1 MSQTGNRD
9 EHKAQKRRA
18 EIVKLRS
25 LENEAVLRGT
35 KVHKWDRLKA
45 AFHLTDAWARA
56 KAAGL
61 RKEDFQDA
69 IIGRLK
75 RPHAS
80 RQRFI
85 LSNWTLR
92 RGEDPTKQPGLEK
105 EYETKTTP
113 QKALE
118 PYLVGVAVAAEYCGA
133 DADDWKLAM
142 ARDLSIWS
150 RQPGGP
156 DVVPPD
162 ERPSETLAVLL
173 NGLCARLAKD
183 NQLDQT
189 FAAIRAMNCHWEMF
203 SERLAATDGACM
215 QRIESPISPILE
227 DNMYFEEMFPFPS
240 IPLLRVPYG
249 AGNAIFTLAP
259 EDDLRAFDSQNLS
272 SDDYFTVGLAFRTES
287 PEGAMRHY
295 NIPDDARG
303 PLHLAGDFTW
313 YREIRLCIVPD
324 GSGRFVSA
332 LESRPRM
339 EVRFAR
345 EAPFEGQHHVL
356 YGYEIELERGLFY
369 GRGEDGGHLFPT
381 IQTQNGRAWRIKM
394 NSLPE
399 SGPQVNEWTE
409 RDPQTTGWFFDPDP
423 VSRPGQVS
431 SEPWYLSY
439 TPATPPYLRHWLTQE
454 WRLGNEAAVCPWSR
468 DNFEWGAPEAR
479 WDRNLP
485 PINALNFPDFS
496 NATWI
501 ECCLHNGLIEE
512 ALQASIDRLR
522 AQTMHLQADW
532 HEARERHSNALL
544 RRWNTETS
552 DETRP

>member
-1 MSQTGNRD
+1 MSHD
-9 EHKAQKRRA
+9 ESREERRAQKRREEVA
-18 EIVKLRS
+18 KLRRLQS
-25 LENEAVLRGT
+25 DAVRLGT
-35 KVHKWDRLKA
+35 KVHKKDRLWA
-45 AFHLTDAWARA
+45 AFNLTRAWGEA

-61 RKEDFQDA
+61 RKEDFQDE
-69 IIGRLK
+69 IQSRLQ
-75 RPHAS
+75 RPHGS
-80 RQRFI
+80 RQEFR
-85 LSNWTLR
+85 LSNWILK
-92 RGEDPTKQPGLEK
+92 RGEDPTTQPGLVK
-105 EYETKTTP
+105 EYETKTRP

-118 PYLVGVAVAAEYCGA
+118 PYLVGIAVAAEHCGA
-133 DADDWKLAM
+133 DADNWKLEM
-142 ARDLSIWS
+142 ARNLKLWERLSG
-150 RQPGGP
+150 RP
-156 DVVPPD
+156 DQVRLD
-162 ERPSETLAVLL
+162 EQPSETLAVLL
-173 NGLCARLAKD
+173 NELCARLAKKSR
-183 NQLDQT
+183 LDQT
-189 FAAIRAMNCHWEMF
+189 FAAVRAMNCHWEMF
-203 SERLAATDGACM
+203 SERLAATDAACM

-259 EDDLRAFDSQNLS
+259 EDDLRAFDSENLS
-272 SDDYFTVGLAFRTES
+272 SDRYFTVGLPFRTES

-295 NIPDDARG
+295 NIPDDAHG
-303 PLHLAGDFTW
+303 LLHIAGDFTW

-339 EVRFAR
+339 EVLFAR
-345 EAPFEGQHHVL
+345 EAPLEGQHHVL

-381 IQTQNGRAWRIKM
+381 IQTQDRRAWRIKM

-399 SGPQVNEWTE
+399 SGKQVNEWTE
-409 RDPQTTGWFFDPDP
+409 RDPETTGWFFDPDP

-439 TPATPPYLRHWLTQE
+439 TPATAPYLRHWLTQA

-468 DNFEWGAPEAR
+468 GNFEWGAADAR

-496 NATWI
+496 HATWI

-512 ALQASIDRLR
+512 ALQASIDRLTE
-522 AQTMHLQADW
+522 QTMRLHADW
-532 HEARERHSNALL
+532 HDARERHSNALL
-544 RRWNTETS
+544 RRWSTET
-552 DETRP
+552 EQEGHQ